1 MAKKLGLHQPLQ
13 AQAQPQDYLSKT
25 LRLGQQLNGSTQSAI
40 STAREHWLQEAKSA
54 KGGYRMLVGSAQ
66 GFTQVGQA
74 AFSSSKNLLRQAG
87 SLADIGYRGLKGD
100 VDFEKLLR
108 EGAEESLKLPERV
121 CRYVASGQV
130 LADGKKFSRACAGV
144 WHQLCSDP
152 SLEVPKVLSLAAG
165 TAALAAAG
173 RVLSTP
179 ARCSPPAVV
188 RPINDQLKMNL
199 EKVRARLAEPP
210 TVQLTPVRVQ
220 PVSLPSIP
228 TLPTPVEPWQGC
240 LDITV

>member
-1 MAKKLGLHQPLQ
+1 ME
-13 AQAQPQDYLSKT
+13 AQAQPQDSISKT
-25 LRLGQQLNGSTQSAI
+25 LRLGQQLNCSTQNAI
-40 STAREHWLQEAKSA
+40 STAREHWLQEAKGA

-66 GFTQVGQA
+66 GFTEVGQA
-74 AFSSSKNLLRQAG
+74 AFSSSKNLLQQAG
-87 SLADIGYRGLKGD
+87 SLADFGYRGLKGN

-108 EGAEESLKLPERV
+108 EGAEESLKLPEKV

-130 LADGKKFSRACAGV
+130 LQDGKKFSRACAGV
-144 WHQLCSDP
+144 WNQLCCDP
-152 SLEVPKVLSLAAG
+152 SLEVPKALSFAAG

-179 ARCSPPAVV
+179 ARCSPPPVV
-188 RPINDQLKMNL
+188 NPINEQLKKNL

-210 TVQLTPVRVQ
+210 KVQLAPPPQKVQ
-220 PVSLPSIP
+220 PRSLPPIP
-228 TLPTPVEPWQGC
+228 SLPAPVEPWQGC